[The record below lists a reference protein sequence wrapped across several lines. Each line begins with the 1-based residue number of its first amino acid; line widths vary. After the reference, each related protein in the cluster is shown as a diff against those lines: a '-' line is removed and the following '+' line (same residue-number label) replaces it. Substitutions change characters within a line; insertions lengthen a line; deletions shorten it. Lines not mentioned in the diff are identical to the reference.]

1 MRIRAR
7 DCKSQNRPQEIEAAE
22 TQTGKDAE
30 QQDRD
35 NKQRNHK
42 AGEATKNEKKARD
55 EVKNVDILKLNRKK
69 ESMVGKFMLTELQL
83 FSNSDQGEKEQS

>member
-22 TQTGKDAE
+22 TQRGKDAE

-35 NKQRNHK
+35 NNATTKPGWGLQR
-42 AGEATKNEKKARD
+42 GKKVRD
-55 EVKNVDILKLNRKK
+55 ELKNVDIFKLNRKK
-69 ESMVGKFMLTELQL
+69 ESKVGKFMLTEL
-83 FSNSDQGEKEQS
+83 